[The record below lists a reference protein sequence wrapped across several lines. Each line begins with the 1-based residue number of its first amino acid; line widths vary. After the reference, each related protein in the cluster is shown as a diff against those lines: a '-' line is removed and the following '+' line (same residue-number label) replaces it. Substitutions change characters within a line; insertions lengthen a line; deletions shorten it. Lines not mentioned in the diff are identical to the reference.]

1 MLQTTGDSQPNTE
14 AARAAAADA
23 RAAADSGDWNGAR
36 AAMARAIDISP
47 NDASFHAFMAWYSHQ
62 ATALPASESDRLSEH
77 HLSVALEIDP
87 NNADAH
93 YVQGMLWANG
103 GNTTRARIALT
114 TAVKLQP
121 DHRAAT
127 SALDRLSDKPEPT
140 VPAEV
145 TRSTALPKQSRRAKI
160 RLPLVVA
167 AVSVAVVAAG
177 AFFLSSEGRGAAD
190 LAKQLGTTLKLGSV
204 SRVGADL
211 YIDVGTSWDSLAE
224 DQRSNE
230 MSTIARNAGGMGLA
244 NVFVYN
250 RSQPVAESHGEAIC
264 LGLCSSSPASPA
276 PGQGAK

>member
-1 MLQTTGDSQPNTE
+1 MLQTTGDSQQSE
-14 AARAAAADA
+14 GAARAAADA
-23 RAAADSGDWNGAR
+23 RAAAESGDWNGAR

-47 NDASFHAFMAWYSHQ
+47 NDASFHAHMAWYSHQ

-114 TAVKLQP
+114 TAVKLRP

-127 SALDRLSDKPEPT
+127 NALDRLNEKPEPT
-140 VPAEV
+140 APAEI
-145 TRSTALPKQSRRAKI
+145 TRTSMPKHGKPKL

-167 AVSVAVVAAG
+167 AVAVALVAGG
-177 AFFLSSEGRGAAD
+177 AFFLSSDARGFGD
-190 LAKQLGTTLKLGSV
+190 LAKQLGTSLELGSV

-211 YIDVGTSWDSLAE
+211 YIDVGTSWDKLPE

-230 MSTIARNAGGMGLA
+230 MTSIASHAGGMGLT
-244 NVFVYN
+244 NVYVYAQSN
-250 RSQPVAESHGEAIC
+250 PVAESHGEAIC
-264 LGLCSSSPASPA
+264 LGPCPPPASPA
-276 PGQGAK
+276 ASQGATK